1 MISAM
6 MKKEEDIKVLKPLGN
21 RVVIDLTQKEETT
34 KSGIILTE
42 SAKEKPQEATVVAVG
57 SGRVLDNGNKV
68 ELEVKEGDR
77 VVYSKFA
84 GTEIKHEDKDYLIVS
99 ETDILA
105 VIG

>member
-1 MISAM
+1 M
-6 MKKEEDIKVLKPLGN
+6 LKPLGN

-42 SAKEKPQEATVVAVG
+42 SAKEKPQEGTVVAVG
-57 SGRVLDNGNKV
+57 PGKVLDNGRRV

-84 GTEIKHEDKDYLIVS
+84 GTELKHDDKDYLVLAD
-99 ETDILA
+99 TDILA
-105 VIG
+105 VIE

>member
-1 MISAM
+1 M
-6 MKKEEDIKVLKPLGN
+6 LKPLGN

-42 SAKEKPQEATVVAVG
+42 SAKEKPQEGTVVAVG
-57 SGRVLDNGNKV
+57 PGRVLDNGTPV

-84 GTEIKHEDKDYLIVS
+84 GTELKHDDKDYLVLAD
-99 ETDILA
+99 TDILA
-105 VIG
+105 VIE